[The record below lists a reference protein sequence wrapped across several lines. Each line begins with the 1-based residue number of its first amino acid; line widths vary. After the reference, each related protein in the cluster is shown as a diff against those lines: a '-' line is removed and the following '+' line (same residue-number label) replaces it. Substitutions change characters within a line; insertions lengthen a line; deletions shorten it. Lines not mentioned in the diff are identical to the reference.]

1 MLLKSFQDFYHDIGY
16 RLYNHTVH
24 KKIGQVLLLLV
35 LCFLCAHA
43 FADDGTDLLQG
54 TDASAWATLTGTGK
68 KYIYMIEF
76 VLAIA
81 SYMAT
86 RKLIVFTGFVV
97 ISVTLDMVLHF
108 AEQGS

>member
-1 MLLKSFQDFYHDIGY
+1 MLLKSLYDFLVRSWY
-16 RLYNHTVH
+16 RLCDPTVQ
-24 KKIGQVLLLLV
+24 KILRLVCFIGLLLLC
-35 LCFLCAHA
+35 LDAL
-43 FADDGTDLLQG
+43 ADGDDLLEG

-76 VLAIA
+76 VMAIA

-86 RKLIVFTGFVV
+86 RKLMVFTGFVV

-108 AEQGS
+108 AGQTS